1 MKVDSPLPAARL
13 GSYCWRILFYSRCR
27 EKWTNQQ
34 AEMAC
39 EKVPW
44 HGVGLKSRLL
54 LDKGYWQIP
63 FRFRG
68 SSWQAFV
75 RDRAITATRDEAEF
89 IEEIERAVGLAI
101 ASGSTQ
107 KWRSVSC

>member
-1 MKVDSPLPAARL
+1 MQGKMT
-13 GSYCWRILFYSRCR
+13 I
-27 EKWTNQQ
+27 QQ

-39 EKVPW
+39 EKV
-44 HGVGLKSRLL
+44 HGMAWALKGRPI

-63 FRFRG
+63 FRYRG

-75 RDRAITATRDEAEF
+75 KDRAITATRDEAEF